1 MHWKL
6 GEFLKET
13 LALPA
18 AVYESPTF
26 HYREGLECEIFSM
39 DSKITVN
46 DFMSVLMAEPGPACL
61 VWLPLLQ
68 RIATVESVIHPT
80 ICSVCHREN
89 FAGFRY
95 RCQRCH
101 AYQLCQECFWQGRVS
116 LGHQTDHEVKEYSS
130 YKSPSKQIGH
140 TLRKSFRCVPDKPNQ
155 ALPRFPDQ
163 PEKTLNL
170 SHIVPPSPLPTHNGF
185 GDSGGPGIFDRS
197 STLDS
202 RATGRSLD
210 SAGTSLAR
218 GQMTSSGGSGGGGG
232 SGDEEHRLIAR
243 YAQRLA
249 QENRNATNTISSADN
264 LHVDGARQQRE
275 LIAQLESKNK
285 EIMREIARL
294 RQQEQEQMNQESPAL
309 MNELRALRQRKG
321 ELEGHLGALQ
331 DSRRQLMGQLEGLM
345 RLLKSHQTTTPRS
358 TPNSSPRSG
367 KSPPIPP
374 GKWMDRQRRGKFTM
388 QWIWLLPLIYEQL
401 LLFVFVC
408 RPKWRRK
415 CDWRWNESKIESI
428 IQQQCC
434 AK

>member
-1 MHWKL
+1 
-6 GEFLKET
+6 
-13 LALPA
+13 
-18 AVYESPTF
+18 
-26 HYREGLECEIFSM
+26 M

-46 DFMSVLMAEPGPACL
+46 DFMAVLMAEPGPGCL

-68 RIATVESVIHPT
+68 RLATVESVVHPT

-89 FAGFRY
+89 FTGFRY

-140 TLRKSFRCVPDKPNQ
+140 TLRKSFRCVPDKPIH
-155 ALPRFPDQ
+155 ALPRFPEQ

-185 GDSGGPGIFDRS
+185 SDPNGGGGPGLFDRS

-210 SAGTSLAR
+210 SAGTSLVR
-218 GQMTSSGGSGGGGG
+218 GQVMTSSGGSG

-243 YAQRLA
+243 YAARLA
-249 QENRNATNTISSADN
+249 QENRNTATNTSGEN
-264 LHVDGARQQRE
+264 VNMDGARQQRE

-294 RQQEQEQMNQESPAL
+294 RQQEQEQMIQESPAL

-374 GKWMDRQRRGKFTM
+374 GKRLMKASCLTHRFMSFSFR
-388 QWIWLLPLIYEQL
+388 
-401 LLFVFVC
+401 C
-408 RPKWRRK
+408 RPNGKRHHK
-415 CDWRWNESKIESI
+415 YKTESN
-428 IQQQCC
+428 IQQQRCTKYVEGKC
-434 AK
+434 RAVKLKFIFNGFRWGGRKVCVKRKV

>member
-26 HYREGLECEIFSM
+26 HYKEGLECEIFSM

-46 DFMSVLMAEPGPACL
+46 DFMAVLMAEPGPGCL

-68 RIATVESVIHPT
+68 RLATVESVVHPT

-89 FAGFRY
+89 FTGFRY

-140 TLRKSFRCVPDKPNQ
+140 TLRKSFRCVPDKPIH
-155 ALPRFPDQ
+155 ALPRFPEQ

-185 GDSGGPGIFDRS
+185 SDPNGGGGPGLFDRS

-210 SAGTSLAR
+210 SAGTSLVR
-218 GQMTSSGGSGGGGG
+218 GQVMTSSGGSG

-243 YAQRLA
+243 YAARLA
-249 QENRNATNTISSADN
+249 QENRNTATNTSGEN
-264 LHVDGARQQRE
+264 VNMDGARQQRE

-374 GKWMDRQRRGKFTM
+374 GKRLMKASCLTHRFMSFSFG
-388 QWIWLLPLIYEQL
+388 
-401 LLFVFVC
+401 C
-408 RPKWRRK
+408 RPNGKRHHK
-415 CDWRWNESKIESI
+415 YKTESNI
-428 IQQQCC
+428 
-434 AK
+434 